1 VERMMLPDVSVTLHF
16 ILREMTKVV
25 AGLQVYPANMAR
37 NLNLYGGV
45 VFSQRVLLALVD
57 RGLAREEAY
66 SLVQGHA
73 HSAWNVEG
81 GDFRANLEADPAIT
95 SHLNAAQLAECFST
109 ELHQAQLDTIY
120 GRLGI

>member
-1 VERMMLPDVSVTLHF
+1 VTLHF
-16 ILREMTKVV
+16 ILREMTNVV

-66 SLVQGHA
+66 RLVQGHA

>member
-1 VERMMLPDVSVTLHF
+1 MMLPDVSVTLHF
-16 ILREMTKVV
+16 ILREMTKVI

-66 SLVQGHA
+66 RLVQGHA

-81 GDFRANLEADPAIT
+81 GDFRAKLEADPAI
-95 SHLNAAQLAECFST
+95 SSRLNAAQLAECFST

-120 GRLGI
+120 KRLDI